1 MFWFY
6 VKLKNFNCLLKLP
19 RLPLKSTK
27 LKLHFSTQVCL
38 TTIIPNVPCLLWSHT
53 YNTLLIL
60 TSQCVKATIS
70 YSHKFGLKFFVLTKL
85 LTDCLV
91 SFVNP
96 DCQNSSMVE
105 YKMVQMLCG
114 KFSRMWQMTTAN
126 KMIVS
131 FVSRNVAF
139 DGNVKIKSLLDLVCF
154 LLMPRSLCWR
164 KKGLLG
170 IVNGRWQEMKVCIS
184 SIGK

>member
-60 TSQCVKATIS
+60 TSQCVKATLS
-70 YSHKFGLKFFVLTKL
+70 YSQDWLKVFCSYQVADRLPRLIRQSGLPEIFHGGVQDGADVVWQVQQDV
-85 LTDCLV
+85 TD
-91 SFVNP
+91 
-96 DCQNSSMVE
+96 DNSQQDDRQFRLAQRRLRRQRE
-105 YKMVQMLCG
+105 DQKPLG
-114 KFSRMWQMTTAN
+114 
-126 KMIVS
+126 
-131 FVSRNVAF
+131 
-139 DGNVKIKSLLDLVCF
+139 L
-154 LLMPRSLCWR
+154 
-164 KKGLLG
+164 GLLPLDA
-170 IVNGRWQEMKVCIS
+170 
-184 SIGK
+184 